1 MKRVISLILIFTNT
15 TLLFSQMYWD
25 EVLGQ
30 YMSPG
35 ELYPGL
41 YVEETIYF
49 KSIYK
54 IDLSDKISGELINI
68 KLNQELDPMTGFT
81 SQVVFKPKHE
91 FQVPSSFSG
100 GTTNDGQYYIFNAKD
115 IRKIDIKI
123 IRKRKN
129 HFYIF
134 SPLPKI
140 FVWSKELYSDEMQ
153 KEYSGR
159 EEIDLIINN
168 GMKEISQI
176 EKDEIRRLKTSMNIL
191 CSGFCISVLAM
202 LSSMGSR

>member
-30 YMSPG
+30 YMHPG

-54 IDLSDKISGELINI
+54 IDSSDKISGELINI

-91 FQVPSSFSG
+91 FQVSSSFSG

-115 IRKIDIKI
+115 IRKIETKI

-129 HFYIF
+129 RFYIF
-134 SPLPKI
+134 TPLPKI
-140 FVWSKELYSDEMQ
+140 FVWSKELYSDKMQ

-176 EKDEIRRLKTSMNIL
+176 EKDEIRRVKTLTNIG
-191 CSGFCISVLAM
+191 CVGFCIM
-202 LSSMGSR
+202 LYLPLSCGGNC

>member
-1 MKRVISLILIFTNT
+1 MKRVISLFLIFTNT

-25 EVLGQ
+25 EVVRQ
-30 YMSPG
+30 YMFPG

-54 IDLSDKISGELINI
+54 IDSSDKISGELINI
-68 KLNQELDPMTGFT
+68 KLNQELDPTAGFT
-81 SQVVFKPKHE
+81 SQIVFKPKHE

-129 HFYIF
+129 RFYIF

-176 EKDEIRRLKTSMNIL
+176 EKDEIRRVKTLSNIG
-191 CSGFCISVLAM
+191 CVGFCIM
-202 LSSMGSR
+202 LYLPLSCGGNC

>member
-1 MKRVISLILIFTNT
+1 MKRAISLILIFTNT

-54 IDLSDKISGELINI
+54 IDSSDKISGELINI

-81 SQVVFKPKHE
+81 SQVVFKPKHD

-129 HFYIF
+129 RFYIF

-168 GMKEISQI
+168 GMKKISQI
-176 EKDEIRRLKTSMNIL
+176 EKDEIRGVKTLVNIGCAGL
-191 CSGFCISVLAM
+191 SIMLYLA
-202 LSSMGSR
+202 LSCGGNC